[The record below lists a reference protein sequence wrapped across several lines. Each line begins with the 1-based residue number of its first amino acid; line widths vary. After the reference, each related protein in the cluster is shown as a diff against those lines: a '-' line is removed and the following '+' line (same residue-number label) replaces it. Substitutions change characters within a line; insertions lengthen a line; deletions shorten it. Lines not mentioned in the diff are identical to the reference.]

1 MDEEI
6 EMESPMR
13 THERRALGSTASN
26 RESPA
31 KKVVEKKIE
40 EKKSPEVDLT
50 RVPYPAH
57 LPRQK
62 YVEEYGRFLDMFK
75 QLKINLPFVEALQH
89 MPKYAKFLKDLLSN
103 KKKLEGLSTVC
114 LNEGCSAVIQNKL
127 PEKLADPGHFT
138 IPCLFGSSTE
148 SYTLADL
155 GASINLMPYSLY
167 KKLDL
172 GEPVPTRM
180 SLPLAD
186 RSVKYPRGIVEN
198 ILVKVDKFVFPVDF
212 VILDMEADDQ
222 VPLIL
227 GRPFLR
233 TAKALIEV
241 FDGKITLRLGEEN
254 VTFDVVKLMRN
265 SSSQDDSVYF
275 LDTFISQ
282 FERCLDYIS
291 GADLLN
297 QEDEP
302 EVFTVADSAK
312 GPKERPSIE
321 APPSLELKELPPHLE
336 YAFLDGEADL
346 PVIISS
352 RLTDDE
358 KLRLVDVLKAHK
370 QAIAWK
376 LMDIQVI
383 SPNFCMHRIL
393 MEDEYK
399 PVIQS

>member
-1 MDEEI
+1 
-6 EMESPMR
+6 ME
-13 THERRALGSTASN
+13 
-26 RESPA
+26 
-31 KKVVEKKIE
+31 KVVKKKIV

-50 RVPYPAH
+50 RVLYPAR
-57 LPRQK
+57 LLRQK
-62 YVEEYGRFLDMFK
+62 YMEEYGHFLDMFK

-114 LNEGCSAVIQNKL
+114 LNEGCSAVVQNKL
-127 PEKLADPGHFT
+127 PEKLADPGYFT

-148 SYTLADL
+148 SYALADL
-155 GASINLMPYSLY
+155 GASINLMPCSLY

-180 SLPLAD
+180 SLSLAD

-198 ILVKVDKFVFPVDF
+198 VLVKVDKFVFPLNF

-227 GRPFLR
+227 ARPFLR
-233 TAKALIEV
+233 TAKALIDV
-241 FDGKITLRLGEEN
+241 FDGKITLRVGEEN
-254 VTFDVVKLMRN
+254 VTFNVVKSMRN
-265 SSSQDDSVYF
+265 SNSQDDSVYF

-291 GADLLN
+291 RADLLN
-297 QEDEP
+297 QEDEVDVPSKHNLSVLASSPPEYP
-302 EVFTVADSAK
+302 EVFTVADSTE
-312 GPKERPSIE
+312 GPKERPSSE

-336 YAFLDGEADL
+336 YAFLDGEVDL

-352 RLTDDE
+352 RLKDDG
-358 KLRLVDVLKAHK
+358 KSRLVNVLKAHK

-376 LMDIQVI
+376 LMDIQGI
-383 SPNFCMHRIL
+383 SPNFCTHRIL
-393 MEDEYK
+393 MED
-399 PVIQS
+399 